1 MAQIKVYGLADK
13 LNPIKAELSNI
24 IHTCVI
30 EILQLSPEKR
40 FHRFFPL
47 EKSDFYYPHDRSE
60 NYLIVE
66 ISMFEGRSVE
76 TKKQLI
82 RLLIQNIH
90 EKLNISIYDI
100 EITIFETPK
109 HNWGIR
115 GLPGDELILN
125 YKVEV

>member
-1 MAQIKVYGLADK
+1 MAQIKVYGLGDR
-13 LNPIKAELSNI
+13 LNPIKAKLSNI
-24 IHTCVI
+24 IHDCAI
-30 EILQLSPEKR
+30 EILQLPPDKR
-40 FHRFFPL
+40 FHRFLPL
-47 EKSDFYYPHDRSE
+47 DESDFYYPPDRSN
-60 NYLIVE
+60 NYLIIE
-66 ISMFEGRSVE
+66 ISIFEGRAVE

-90 EKLNISIYDI
+90 EKLNISLTDI

-115 GLPGDELILN
+115 GLPGDELVLN